1 MAAEVGYDASAARV
15 SRPAAR
21 APRALRLAPPPRP
34 ASSRTV
40 SPTGREL
47 VYALTLG
54 LVLGAGVLGVLVLN
68 TLMQQQARTI
78 AAQQSALDALALRQ
92 QTLQVKLDAADNPR
106 ALARKAQALHMKPA
120 GMLTPL
126 TPPPAARAT
135 KPAAKPAVH
144 AARAVS
150 ARGRG
155 TPTNRAG

>member
-1 MAAEVGYDASAARV
+1 MAAEVGYDASATRA
-15 SRPAAR
+15 SSPAAAR
-21 APRALRLAPPPRP
+21 APRALRLAPPPRT
-34 ASSRTV
+34 A

-68 TLMQQQARTI
+68 TLMQQQARTV

-106 ALARKAQALHMKPA
+106 ALARRAQALHMKPA
-120 GMLTPL
+120 GMLAPL
-126 TPPPAARAT
+126 TPPPPSARAT
-135 KPAAKPAVH
+135 KPATKPR
-144 AARAVS
+144 ARTAAVS

-155 TPTNRAG
+155 TPPNRAG